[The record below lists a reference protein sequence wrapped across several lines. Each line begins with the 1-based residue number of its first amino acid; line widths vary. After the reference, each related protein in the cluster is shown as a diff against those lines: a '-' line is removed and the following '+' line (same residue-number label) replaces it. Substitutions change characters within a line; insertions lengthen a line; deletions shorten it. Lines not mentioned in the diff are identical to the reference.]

1 MSIKEKI
8 KSTLFWRAVLIF
20 SILYPLISE
29 SLIMWWNYDLNF
41 AELRENRLF
50 ENDFFLYALTQFIK
64 GLIVGILVLLI
75 SYKEKGKAS
84 KAVTNK

>member
-50 ENDFFLYALTQFIK
+50 D
-64 GLIVGILVLLI
+64 
-75 SYKEKGKAS
+75 
-84 KAVTNK
+84 